1 MAHRG
6 AVVDDPGMHLLPRA
20 LGWFTAHS
28 AVVLVTWIAG
38 AVLIERLAR
47 RWWGTHSADGAAT
60 SVSAGVAYIVAKS
73 IVSKV
78 LMFGVAMW
86 VYEHRVFRLD
96 PFDPLVWLGV
106 FVARDFVYYWIHR
119 AEHRVSALWASH
131 MIHHSSERFTFT
143 TAVRM
148 PWMEALYKPLL
159 GLWVPLLGFHP
170 AAFAAMGALVL
181 MIGQLQH
188 TELMRRRTWLD
199 RWFVTPSVHRVH
211 HGSNAEYIDRNFGSM
226 LAIWDRMFGTYQ
238 PETVAVRYG
247 LTGSYAVERPVQAL
261 TGGYPQLVA
270 RITAANGI
278 TNRLRVLTAPPA

>member
-1 MAHRG
+1 
-6 AVVDDPGMHLLPRA
+6 MHLLPRA

-28 AVVLVTWIAG
+28 ALVLVVWIAS
-38 AVLIERLAR
+38 AVLIERLVR
-47 RWWGTHSADGAAT
+47 KFRGTHSDDGAAT
-60 SVSAGVAYIVAKS
+60 SVSAGVAYIVAKGV
-73 IVSKV
+73 VSKV

-86 VYEHRVFRLD
+86 VYEHRLFQLD
-96 PFDPLVWLGV
+96 AFSPLVWLGV

-170 AAFAAMGALVL
+170 VAFAALGALVL

-188 TELMRRRTWLD
+188 TELMQRRTRLD
-199 RWFVTPSVHRVH
+199 GWFVTPSVHRVH
-211 HGSNAEYIDRNFGSM
+211 HGSNTEYIDKNFGSM
-226 LAIWDRMFGTYQ
+226 LAIWDRVFGTYQ

-247 LTGSYAVERPVQAL
+247 LTGSYAIERPGQAL
-261 TGGYPQLVA
+261 IGGYPQLWA
-270 RITAANGI
+270 RFAATKGA
-278 TNRLRVLTAPPA
+278 TNRLRVLTAAPA